1 MRPDVA
7 RLGHRRH
14 RIATDGVSAI
24 LLAAIAG
31 GCAAS
36 VQPATMTPAPTA
48 TAAPMPTA
56 TAGPTSIPATA
67 IAVDHPTELA
77 VDGSTIW
84 AISGPGLA
92 RIDTATNVVTPVSLG
107 SGDELDDLAA
117 TPTAVWVADFDGE
130 RVLRLDPANGKALGS
145 TAVGTASNVLP
156 VDGTIWVTNHH
167 EGSVTRIDA
176 RTGKAIG
183 TVIIGQAGTN
193 GPQQMARG
201 AGSVW
206 VGEGNTGEVIR
217 LDPSTGKVAA
227 RITIPSDFDPCGGIA
242 ATDTAVWITGCHASP
257 DVVHIDPATNAV
269 VADIVLG
276 GYGADPIVIG
286 GKVWVP
292 VGGAGFFHGLVR
304 IDPATNRIDRRLP
317 LAALADVGGSTVAG
331 GEHWIANAADAVL
344 HLPLS
349 ELASGS

>member
-1 MRPDVA
+1 MRPHIA
-7 RLGHRRH
+7 RLGPRR
-14 RIATDGVSAI
+14 RVATHGVSAI

-31 GCAAS
+31 GCAS
-36 VQPATMTPAPTA
+36 PVQPAAIAPTSTA
-48 TAAPMPTA
+48 TAAPMSTA
-56 TAGPTSIPATA
+56 TAGPSSIPSTA
-67 IAVDHPTELA
+67 VAVDHPTELA

-84 AISGPGLA
+84 AISGTGLA
-92 RIDTATNVVTPVSLG
+92 RIDTGTGVVTPVSLG
-107 SGDELDDLAA
+107 SGDELDGLAA
-117 TPTAVWVADFDGE
+117 TPAAVWVADFDGAS
-130 RVLRLDPANGKALGS
+130 VLRLDPANGKALGS
-145 TAVGTASNVLP
+145 TAVGTASDVLP

-183 TVIIGQAGTN
+183 TVVIGQAGTN

-206 VGEGNTGEVIR
+206 IGEGNTGEVIR

-227 RITIPSDFDPCGGIA
+227 RITMPSDFDPCGGIA
-242 ATDTAVWITGCHASP
+242 ATDTAVWITGCHDTP
-257 DVVHIDPATNAV
+257 DVVRIDPATNAV
-269 VADIVLG
+269 VADVGLG
-276 GYGADPIVIG
+276 GYGADPIVID

-317 LAALADVGGSTVAG
+317 LAALADVEGSAVAG
-331 GEHWIANAADAVL
+331 GELWIANAVDTVV

-349 ELASGS
+349 ELTSGS